1 MSMQELKKKNSVET
15 QDFASLFTY
24 VRMVLIALSAA
35 LLYSCAT
42 ESAPTG
48 GAQDKEA
55 AALKEARPANGT
67 INFRE
72 QKIELTFNEFIQN
85 SGFPTTV
92 ISPPLD
98 KKPAYGMVGKTLII
112 RFKSELRDSTT
123 YTINFGDDIKDLNE
137 SNVTSNFTYVFSTG
151 SYIDSQSISGVITN
165 AKDGKAADGALV
177 LLYPRKVLQ
186 SDSVK
191 EPVLNVQP
199 SYFAK
204 TDANG
209 KYEIRNVKA
218 DYYKVYTLKDGNFN
232 YLYDQPNELIGF
244 TDSLI
249 NMTDTVPAQNDMLIY
264 IEEGK
269 AVELQNV
276 KSMEAGR
283 LQIQYNGPVRRFKIE
298 ADSLQ
303 NDFIYWKNA
312 ARDSL
317 TIWYSDFYARG
328 ASIYTTANDTVLD
341 TTRIELKFIDKDTML
356 TAQKYPL
363 SIVNQVVETS
373 QRGQIKD
380 LPNIQSLYGW
390 LKINFNRPIIGID
403 SSKRIEILE
412 DSTTNVLQPQVQVAK
427 YIKQQLEFSFDRKPG
442 TAYSLIV
449 PDSTFRDIFGI
460 WNKAINWKFK
470 TNTKESYGNIKL
482 KVSSNGTA
490 NYILNILNDKNE
502 LIEEVHVNSEKEKL
516 LTISNIPAGP
526 YHITVVNDVNN
537 NGEWDTGNLMRHVQP
552 ETVKLLPD
560 TYTLKGG
567 WDLDVEVK
575 L

>member
-1 MSMQELKKKNSVET
+1 MQQKKKLKKNYSR
-15 QDFASLFTY
+15 L
-24 VRMVLIALSAA
+24 LITVACSI
-35 LLYSCAT
+35 LLYACAT

-48 GAQDKEA
+48 GAQDKESA
-55 AALKEARPANGT
+55 ELKEARPANGT

-72 QKIELTFNEFIQN
+72 QKVELTFNEFIQN

-151 SYIDSQSISGVITN
+151 SYIDSQSISGVLTN
-165 AKDGKAADGALV
+165 AKDGKAAEGALV

-191 EPVLNVQP
+191 EPVLNIQP

-204 TDANG
+204 TDAGG
-209 KYEIRNVKA
+209 KYQIRNVKA
-218 DYYKVYTLKDGNFN
+218 EYYKVYALKDGNFN
-232 YLYDQPNELIGF
+232 YIYDQPNELVGF

-249 NMTDTVPAQNDMLIY
+249 NMTDTVPAKLNMLMFT
-264 IEEGK
+264 EEGK
-269 AVELQNV
+269 AVELQSV
-276 KSMEAGR
+276 KSLEAGR

-298 ADSLQ
+298 ADSLD
-303 NDFIYWKNA
+303 NEIVYWKNT

-317 TIWYSDFYARG
+317 TIWYSDFYTRA
-328 ASIYTTANDTVLD
+328 ASIYTAANDTVLD

-356 TAQKYPL
+356 TVQKYPL
-363 SIVNQVVETS
+363 SIVNQVIETTGKTNIS
-373 QRGQIKD
+373 NI
-380 LPNIQSLYGW
+380 PNIQSLYGW
-390 LKINFNRPIIGID
+390 LKINFNRPISGID
-403 SSKRIEILE
+403 SSKRIEISE
-412 DSTTNVLQPQVQVAK
+412 DSTANVLEPQVRVAK
-427 YIKQQLEFSFDRKPG
+427 YVKQQLEFNFDRKPG
-442 TAYSLIV
+442 TNYSFIV
-449 PDSTFRDIFGI
+449 PDSTFKDIFGI

-482 KVSSNGTA
+482 KVSSNGTS

-502 LIEEVHVNSEKEKL
+502 LIEEVLVNNEKEKM

-552 ETVKLLPD
+552 ETVKQLPD